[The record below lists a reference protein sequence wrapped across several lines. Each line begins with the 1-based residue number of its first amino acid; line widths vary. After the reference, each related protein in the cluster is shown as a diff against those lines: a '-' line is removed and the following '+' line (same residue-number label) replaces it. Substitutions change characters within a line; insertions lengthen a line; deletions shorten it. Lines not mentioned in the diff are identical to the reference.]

1 MIVNISLLKF
11 GAALLIGFG
20 VLFVLSTWPPL
31 AAPLT
36 LLVDLFAWPLD
47 GGQTLAAEATRL
59 ALAIGGGVLAGW
71 GAMIW
76 LVATRLAD
84 RDPELARSLV
94 LGPVVVWFVL
104 DCLGS
109 VVAGVPLNVVL
120 NIGFLA
126 VFFAAFRGVA
136 KPRQA

>member
-1 MIVNISLLKF
+1 MIVNTNLLKF

-20 VLFVLSTWPPL
+20 VLFVLSAWPPL
-31 AAPLT
+31 AAPMT

-47 GGQTLAAEATRL
+47 GEQTLAAEATRL

-71 GAMIW
+71 GGMIW
-76 LVATRLAD
+76 LIATRLGE

-104 DCLGS
+104 DCFGS
-109 VVAGVPLNVVL
+109 IAAGVPLNVVL
-120 NIGFLA
+120 NLGFLA
-126 VFFAAFRGVA
+126 LFFAAFRGEA
-136 KPRQA
+136 KPSQA